1 MNPVLRDLVTT
12 SASKLFEH
20 YDLAV
25 DIEETS
31 QRHLFHYAGV
41 LGFTGEG
48 IKGTMV
54 VSASGPAIEA
64 TFPDGGSKEDR
75 EDWVGE
81 LCNQLLGR
89 VANKVINFGM
99 SIRMST
105 PVTFSGQELNM
116 QKVDVAEQAGW
127 VLRGPGEADVYVHLA
142 VEVEDHITWE
152 AAADAEDAPEEG
164 DLMLF

>member
-1 MNPVLRDLVTT
+1 MNPILNDLVTT
-12 SASKLFEH
+12 AASKLFEH
-20 YDLAV
+20 YEFPI
-25 DIEETS
+25 DIEQVEE
-31 QRHLFHYAGV
+31 RYLFRYAGV

-64 TFPDGGSKEDR
+64 TFPDGGSDSDR

-89 VANKVINFGM
+89 VANKVIAYGL

-105 PVTFSGQELNM
+105 PVTFSGTDLNM
-116 QKVDVAEQAGW
+116 QKVEAPEQGGW
-127 VLRGPGEADVYVHLA
+127 LMRGPGEADIYVHLA
-142 VEVEDHITWE
+142 VEVEDHVTWE
-152 AAADAEDAPEEG
+152 TAAGAEDAPEEG

>member
-1 MNPVLRDLVTT
+1 MNPVLSDLVTS

-20 YDLAV
+20 YELPV
-25 DIEETS
+25 DIEQVEE
-31 QRHLFHYAGV
+31 QRIFRYAGV
-41 LGFTGEG
+41 LGFTGDG

-64 TFPDGGSKEDR
+64 TFPDGGTQADR

-81 LCNQLLGR
+81 ICNQLLGR
-89 VANKVINFGM
+89 VANKIIGYGL

-105 PVTFSGQELNM
+105 PVTFSGKELSM
-116 QKVDVAEQAGW
+116 QRVEAPEQRGW
-127 VLRGPGEADVYVHLA
+127 LLRGPGEADVYVHLA
-142 VEVEDHITWE
+142 AEVEDHITWE
-152 AAADAEDAPEEG
+152 TAADAEDAPEEG

>member
-1 MNPVLRDLVTT
+1 MNPVLRDLVT
-12 SASKLFEH
+12 SAASNLFEH

-25 DIEETS
+25 EVEEAS
-31 QRHLFHYAGV
+31 EQHLFHYAGV

-54 VSASGPAIEA
+54 LSASGPAIEA
-64 TFPDGGSKEDR
+64 TFPDSGSQQDR

-89 VANKVINFGM
+89 VSNRVITFGM
-99 SIRMST
+99 SIHMST
-105 PVTFSGQELNM
+105 PVTFSGNDLNM
-116 QKVDVAEQAGW
+116 QKVDAIEQAGW
-127 VLRGPGEADVYVHLA
+127 LLRGPGEAEVYVHLA

-152 AAADAEDAPEEG
+152 AAADAEAAPEEG